1 MSVLWNHQR
10 PWFINSLVSQILQT
24 PLSTFHR
31 QDFEVYYNHIWEIC
45 SLQVKSPFPCSLLAE
60 SELGQFQPS
69 VSSAHTEDL
78 ESNAGWVLLGWAS
91 DVHKSC
97 FNIHPFSHPS
107 ISRQSF
113 IKQRKVSGFT
123 ANILT
128 YLLNNNQG
136 NFCYIRIVWDC
147 LVCLWVLVEIHWNI
161 LIYVMMPAGGT
172 KLLKKS
178 LYEQLSWMTNQV

>member
-1 MSVLWNHQR
+1 MFPPGLIS
-10 PWFINSLVSQILQT
+10 
-24 PLSTFHR
+24 FH
-31 QDFEVYYNHIWEIC
+31 
-45 SLQVKSPFPCSLLAE
+45 CSLLTD

-69 VSSAHTEDL
+69 VSLAHTEDL

-97 FNIHPFSHPS
+97 FNIYPLSYPS

-113 IKQRKVSGFT
+113 IKQRKPPGFT

-136 NFCYIRIVWDC
+136 NFHYIRIVWDC
-147 LVCLWVLVEIHWNI
+147 LVCLGCLLKYIWNI
-161 LIYVMMPAGGT
+161 FIYVMMLSRGT

-178 LYEQLSWMTNQV
+178 LYEQLSWMTNQVWKLRSSKSKWFPPICCVWS